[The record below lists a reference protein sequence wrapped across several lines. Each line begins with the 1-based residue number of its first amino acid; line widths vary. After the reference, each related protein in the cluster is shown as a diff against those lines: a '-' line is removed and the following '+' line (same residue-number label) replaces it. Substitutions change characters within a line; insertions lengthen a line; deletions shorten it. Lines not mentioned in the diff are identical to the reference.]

1 MEIKRYSS
9 IYFLVSEM
17 KKDLFGIDAN
27 NPTGASRL
35 LSPQLINIYFLP
47 ECKKVNINKWK
58 KIN

>member
-9 IYFLVSEM
+9 IYFLVREM

-27 NPTGASRL
+27 NSTGTSRL
-35 LSPQLINIYFLP
+35 LSTRLIHFYFLP